1 MGFQSGINAMLGT
14 VAGGA
19 LAISKTLQDR
29 QQEANKKVEQQRLAK
44 KAQRRNFMSYLRKQP
59 TDLGG
64 TVGDLPINLQKQIAS
79 QFSKNARKK
88 LMDKMD
94 MEIKK

>member
-19 LAISKTLQDR
+19 FAIGKTLQQR

-44 KAQRRNFMSYLRKQP
+44 K
-59 TDLGG
+59 T
-64 TVGDLPINLQKQIAS
+64 
-79 QFSKNARKK
+79 
-88 LMDKMD
+88 
-94 MEIKK
+94 